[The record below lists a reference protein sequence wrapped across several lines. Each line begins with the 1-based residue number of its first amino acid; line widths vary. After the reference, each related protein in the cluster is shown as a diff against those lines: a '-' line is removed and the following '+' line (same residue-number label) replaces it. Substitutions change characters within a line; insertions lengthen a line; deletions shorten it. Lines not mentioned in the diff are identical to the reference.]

1 MIIEAHEDIFDKINT
16 PHIFNFK
23 KTEENEVNS
32 DLCNLLEYN
41 ATCKDYKKINNIF
54 NGLTGYEINKS
65 TNNVYVF
72 RKFQTNKGNKIKTGT
87 DLFVNNNYKL
97 YNIPEINIGENVKFE
112 DKVNLITNNENDKII
127 IGENVTIKAGSTILP
142 GVHIGAN
149 STILEGS
156 VVTEDLPDYSMVNGI
171 PAKII

>member
-1 MIIEAHEDIFDKINT
+1 MIIKAYKDIFDEINT

-23 KTEENEVNS
+23 NTEENTVNN

-65 TNNVYVF
+65 NNSVYIF
-72 RKFQTNKGNKIKTGT
+72 RKFQTNKGNKIKTGPNI
-87 DLFVNNNYKL
+87 FVNNKYKL
-97 YNIPEINIGENVKFE
+97 YNIPEINIGKNVKFE
-112 DKVNLITNNENDKII
+112 DKVNLITNNKNDKII
-127 IGENVTIKAGSTILP
+127 IEDNVKIKAGSTILP

-149 STILEGS
+149 SIIHEGS
-156 VVTEDLPDYSMVNGI
+156 VVTEDIPMNSQVNGI
-171 PAKII
+171 PATII